1 MMKKLLLAVALLAG
15 MVQVGFA
22 RTVEQQLV
30 SSLLKQGYVVLEQ
43 GYTFLG
49 RLRIVAENAEYRR
62 EIVVNPGTGEILR
75 DYAVSLQRLS
85 SEFARVTPAA
95 PGSGVSVFGSG
106 AGNGGHATGVAVATT
121 TDGGSAGGSAD
132 TPTAGDMP
140 DFGIVADD
148 ATEFLLPE
156 FILPLVPGLQ

>member
-1 MMKKLLLAVALLAG
+1 MKKLLLAVALLAG
-15 MVQVGFA
+15 MAQVGLA

-30 SSLLKQGYVVLEQ
+30 SSLQKQGYVVLEQ

-95 PGSGVSVFGSG
+95 PGSG
-106 AGNGGHATGVAVATT
+106 AGNGRHATGVAVATT
-121 TDGGSAGGSAD
+121 TDSGSAGGSAD
-132 TPTAGDMP
+132 TPTAADMP
-140 DFGIVADD
+140 DFGIVADE

-156 FILPLVPGLQ
+156 FILPLVPGLR

>member
-1 MMKKLLLAVALLAG
+1 MKRLLLAVALLAG
-15 MVQVGFA
+15 MAQVGLA
-22 RTVEQQLV
+22 RTLEQQLV

-95 PGSGVSVFGSG
+95 PASGGSVFGSG
-106 AGNGGHATGVAVATT
+106 AGNRGHATGVAVATT

-132 TPTAGDMP
+132 TPTAADMP